1 MWLTN
6 YIVQDCKPSIPILNN
21 QLYTH
26 LPVLFHVLTLFSRN
40 SIMWNSLYLKI
51 TRNSLYLKIF
61 SWSSFKLLTIHLPKS
76 RQNKAKSS
84 PPLYDHIVYF
94 VYLIAT
100 MKVHAKPTLP
110 ICISKTQ
117 VSYVSKQNLYF
128 DNTLTWTR
136 TLEIFV

>member
-94 VYLIAT
+94 VDFIDT
-100 MKVHAKPTLP
+100 MKELHYVKLV
-110 ICISKTQ
+110 
-117 VSYVSKQNLYF
+117 VSQNHKKLFVSQNILLFFFQATY
-128 DNTLTWTR
+128 DSSPKK
-136 TLEIFV
+136 